1 MFRTISPDRSPRGPV
16 SRLQPLKHRFTR
28 DRESG
33 QATTEFALILIPLLI
48 LVVGV
53 IQFGIGLNFWL
64 DEQRI
69 ANQGARF
76 AVVNQWPGCARSA
89 TADSC
94 TATPACTLT
103 PTNTSLVNYLQC
115 QATSK
120 GLRNSATVSIC
131 YPDDGIATND
141 GEVGT
146 PVRVRVEAPYRF
158 VPLLGIGT
166 ITLRGSA
173 TMRLEQDQTNK
184 FPTLAPRHLTGVVA
198 CP

>member
-1 MFRTISPDRSPRGPV
+1 MNLLKDRCA
-16 SRLQPLKHRFTR
+16 R

-33 QATTEFALILIPLLI
+33 QAMVEFALILLPLLI

-76 AVVNQWPGCARSA
+76 AVVNQWPGCPRTAA
-89 TADSC
+89 ADSC
-94 TATPACTLT
+94 TATPACTVT
-103 PTNTSLVNYLQC
+103 PTNTSLLNYLSC
-115 QATSK
+115 QAISR

-131 YPDDGIATND
+131 YPDDGNTTND
-141 GEVGT
+141 GTVGS

-173 TMRLEQDQTNK
+173 TMRLEQDQRNT